1 MTTIS
6 IFGLGYVG
14 AVSAAALADN
24 GHRIIGVDVN
34 PTKVEMI
41 NAGRSPIIE
50 AGLPELM
57 QKGVE
62 AGRICAT
69 VDGYTAVLDSDLSI
83 ICVGTPS
90 HPNGSLN
97 LSYVQRVCQQ
107 IGAALA
113 DKPAYHVIIA
123 RSTML
128 PGSTEE
134 LVIPVLEEASGKRAG
149 RDFGVCFN
157 PEFLR
162 EGSSIKDFYDPPF
175 TVIGSDD
182 ERAAAATSDLYA
194 MLDSPLLT
202 VPIKVAEMVKYACNA
217 FHALKVTFANEIGN
231 ICKQQNID
239 SHQVMDIFCQDT
251 KLNISP
257 YYLKPGFA
265 FGGSCLPKDL
275 RALLYHARQM
285 DQESPVLQSVLR
297 SNRQQIDKAYQL
309 IRRTRHKRV
318 GVLGF
323 SFKAGTDDLRESPM
337 VELVERLIGKGYQLR
352 VYDRNVSLANLQGA
366 NRAYIEKEIPH
377 IASLMCDSI
386 EDVLADCEVV
396 VVGNGAPEFRQ
407 VLDQVQPEQIVI
419 DLVRI
424 GGETERLNG
433 QYNGICW

>member
-1 MTTIS
+1 MSTIS

-14 AVSAAALADN
+14 AVTAAVLADN
-24 GHRIIGVDVN
+24 GHRVIGVDVN
-34 PTKVEMI
+34 ASKVAMI

-50 AGLPELM
+50 AGLPELIE
-57 QKGVE
+57 KGV
-62 AGRICAT
+62 ASGRICAT
-69 VDGYTAVLDSDLSI
+69 ENGRQAVLDSDLTI
-83 ICVGTPS
+83 MCVGTPS
-90 HPNGSLN
+90 HTNGSLN

-107 IGAALA
+107 IGRALSA
-113 DKPAYHVIIA
+113 KPTYHVVIA

-134 LVIPVLEEASGKRAG
+134 LVIPILEEMAGKRAG
-149 RDFGVCFN
+149 IDFGVCFN

-162 EGSSIKDFYDPPF
+162 EGSSISDFYDPPF
-175 TVIGSDD
+175 TVIGSQD
-182 ERAAAATSDLYA
+182 ERAAAAASELYT
-194 MLDSPLLT
+194 MLDAPLLT
-202 VPIKVAEMVKYACNA
+202 VPIKVAEMVKYTCNA

-239 SHQVMDIFCQDT
+239 SHQVMEIFCQDT

-275 RALLYHARQM
+275 RALLYHARQL
-285 DQESPVLQSVLR
+285 DQEPPVLQSILR
-297 SNRQQIDKAYQL
+297 SNRQQVEKAYRL
-309 IRRTRHKRV
+309 IRDTRQKRI

-352 VYDRNVSLANLQGA
+352 VYDKNVSLANLQGA
-366 NRAYIEKEIPH
+366 NQAYIEKEIPH
-377 IASLMCDSI
+377 IASLMCNSMA
-386 EDVLADCEVV
+386 EVLADCDVI

-407 VLDQVQPEQIVI
+407 VLEQQEPEQIVI

-424 GGETERLNG
+424 NGETSQLNG
-433 QYNGICW
+433 RYHGICW